1 MLQKL
6 LRLLLSWT
14 LLAVLEAVGLL
25 RPGRS
30 GRSHEDAQA
39 ASAHPA
45 GPDRVMPPEF
55 ARLLFAWVLLLVLG
69 GIEFGA
75 SFLPLGRSLR
85 PLVMIP
91 GVLMVGTVGIMF
103 MEVGKGPTIVR
114 GFAVA
119 AMFWLVLLLG
129 LGSAD
134 PLTRTDYHVPQA
146 HVN

>member
-1 MLQKL
+1 
-6 LRLLLSWT
+6 
-14 LLAVLEAVGLL
+14 
-25 RPGRS
+25 
-30 GRSHEDAQA
+30 
-39 ASAHPA
+39 
-45 GPDRVMPPEF
+45 MPPGF
-55 ARLLFAWVLLLVLG
+55 ARLLFAWVLLLLLG

-91 GVLMVGTVGIMF
+91 GVLMVAAVGIMF
-103 MEVGKGPTIVR
+103 MEVGKGPAIVR

-119 AMFWLVLLLG
+119 AMFWLILLLG

-134 PLTRTDYHVPQA
+134 PLTRTDYHVPHA